1 MVSITCPCVEC
12 KHNGR
17 GHKCTA
23 KSINLKYRNMLTVNE
38 GRVDMWVCDKYE
50 LSIEAEIIRKLEF
63 IDKIEERL
71 RNAKT
76 Y

>member
-12 KHNGR
+12 VYNGR
-17 GHKCTA
+17 GYKSTA

-50 LSIEAEIIRKLEF
+50 ISGAALA
-63 IDKIEERL
+63 IDKIVTEMLRL
-71 RNAKT
+71 SDDSSFQI
-76 Y
+76 